1 MCKRHIS
8 APQGKVHRKN
18 FPNQYRA
25 IANAMIT
32 SAMSAASGI
41 QQALISAHWDGLGLT
56 ESMRSIP
63 LVLKAPMMHPSLC
76 KSRREQWDQHE
87 PHGTKNS

>member
-18 FPNQYRA
+18 SPNQYRA

-41 QQALISAHWDGLGLT
+41 QQALISAHWDDLGLT
-56 ESMRSIP
+56 ESMRSTPPCLKGSNDAPKPLQIP
-63 LVLKAPMMHPSLC
+63 QGAVGS
-76 KSRREQWDQHE
+76 
-87 PHGTKNS
+87 T